1 MRSLIAGLCV
11 AAVLA
16 NSATAQTATTQTAT
30 IEPVQGDLSLNQGQG
45 FQRVDGRVQ
54 ANVGDSLMVAPG
66 GSASLVYPD
75 GCQVTI
81 QPGSVV
87 SIAPLSP
94 CASGSFAADMGVP
107 PPVGVPPEE
116 GGFDYGAAVFGA
128 AFLAAV
134 GVGVYGITQAKSAS
148 P

>member
-1 MRSLIAGLCV
+1 MRALICGLCF
-11 AAVLA
+11 ALTFAGGAL
-16 NSATAQTATTQTAT
+16 AQTATV
-30 IEPVQGDLSLNQGQG
+30 EPLQGDLSINQGQG
-45 FQRVDGRVQ
+45 FQRVDSRVQ

-94 CASGSFAADMGVP
+94 CASGSLAQDSGSNA
-107 PPVGVPPEE
+107 
-116 GGFDYGAAVFGA
+116 GALIFGA
-128 AFLAAV
+128 AFVAAL
-134 GVGVYGITQAKSAS
+134 GVGVYGITQAKSVS

>member
-1 MRSLIAGLCV
+1 MRSLIAGLCF

-16 NSATAQTATTQTAT
+16 NSATAQTATAT

-54 ANVGDSLMVAPG
+54 ANVGDSVMVGPG
-66 GSASLVYPD
+66 GSANLVYPD
-75 GCQVTI
+75 GCQVNV

-87 SIAPLSP
+87 NIAPLSP
-94 CASGSFAADMGVP
+94 CASGSLAEDGS
-107 PPVGVPPEE
+107 GNNL
-116 GGFDYGAAVFGA
+116 GALVFGLV
-128 AFLAAV
+128 FLAGV
-134 GVGVYGITQAKSAS
+134 GGGVYGILQAKPAS